1 MFIIIGVIIF
11 IFFGLILGLCV
22 NIRCGTSE
30 DKIPDMIFGVSLG
43 LSVGLVVTMI
53 ISAAAAG
60 MLGEKE
66 AVTVNITPIYAF
78 QDNLNIK
85 GHRTLMSGYIDEVLY
100 YYYVYQTT
108 DGGYKVG
115 HVKQDD
121 ATIYYTANEEDCR
134 LETREMHFKNPIHDW
149 LAEGFIDENTSYA
162 FYIPEGSII
171 TEYNVDLQ

>member
-22 NIRCGTSE
+22 NIRCGNFE
-30 DKIPDMIFGVSLG
+30 GIIPDMIFGVFLG
-43 LSVGLVVTMI
+43 LSVGLIVTMI

-60 MLGEKE
+60 MPGEKE
-66 AVTVNITPIYAF
+66 AVTTKTMPIYAF
-78 QDNLNIK
+78 QDNLNVK
-85 GHRTLMSGYIDEVLY
+85 GYRTLMSGYIGEVLCY
-100 YYYVYQTT
+100 YYIYQTV

-115 HVKQDD
+115 HVEQND
-121 ATIYYTANEEDCR
+121 ATVYYTTNEKDCR
-134 LETREMHFKNPIHDW
+134 LEIREMHFKNPIHDW
-149 LAEGFIDENTSYA
+149 LAESFTEENTSYA